1 MDETW
6 NILHIL
12 SLTIL
17 EGVKKEEVSPLLV
30 KMKEF
35 VNQVFIC
42 FEKIYNTESIMTCS
56 DSNQLFQWIYECR
69 KNISG
74 APSFNS
80 IVDYYQPMNKNERPS
95 SLLTKEV
102 WGAYI
107 WKWMHRMALHRDS
120 LSPLFLALFSILP
133 CEKCKNHALEYCKQ
147 FPIPDQR
154 IFEWTI
160 LFHNAVSKQTN
171 EEYGKRK
178 RSYTI
183 EESRRLYE

>member
-1 MDETW
+1 
-6 NILHIL
+6 
-12 SLTIL
+12 
-17 EGVKKEEVSPLLV
+17 
-30 KMKEF
+30 
-35 VNQVFIC
+35 
-42 FEKIYNTESIMTCS
+42 
-56 DSNQLFQWIYECR
+56 
-69 KNISG
+69 
-74 APSFNS
+74 
-80 IVDYYQPMNKNERPS
+80 
-95 SLLTKEV
+95 
-102 WGAYI
+102 
-107 WKWMHRMALHRDS
+107 MALHRDS